1 MAETPLSPD
10 FAPGENAA
18 VDAAPRPSGDVA
30 ASHSGDVAASHS
42 DDVAAHAGAEGTV
55 DSTAGDAPWETSGTR
70 SEGSWQQAPADATA
84 SASWDSSVS
93 TTEAGAVTEPLDG
106 EPRDS
111 EARAEAVPEPAAPWS
126 PPTPTPPWEPAFSSP
141 EPAPAASPATA
152 DPSVEPPLPVE
163 PTAAVEPPVPAA
175 GIATTIAVP
184 PLDAAAGTAGEGG
197 EWELL
202 VGRLNAWFRSGEL
215 NRQWQQ
221 IRGPLKGVAL
231 LIAVILVLRL
241 YATVVGGID
250 RIPLVSGLLELTG
263 LIALVH
269 FGLTKMVRT
278 SEREQVLA
286 TWKQR
291 WQAFLGQD

>member
-18 VDAAPRPSGDVA
+18 VDAAP
-30 ASHSGDVAASHS
+30 SHSGDVAASHS

-84 SASWDSSVS
+84 SASWDSSES
-93 TTEAGAVTEPLDG
+93 STEAGAVTEPLDG

-126 PPTPTPPWEPAFSSP
+126 PPTPTPPWEPASSSP
-141 EPAPAASPATA
+141 EPTPAASQAAANSP
-152 DPSVEPPLPVE
+152 VEASLPVE
-163 PTAAVEPPVPAA
+163 PPAPIEPAAAVEEPVPAA
-175 GIATTIAVP
+175 GIATTITVP
-184 PLDAAAGTAGEGG
+184 PLESAAGAAGEGG